1 MSRKLEI
8 DFDVADKITY
18 LNLKDWRAYL
28 KKELK
33 QHKKGVW
40 MHPEDVVMNM
50 KYIDA
55 LDLIIKAY
63 EPQY

>member
-8 DFDVADKITY
+8 DMDTANRITY
-18 LNLKDWRAYL
+18 LNLKEWRAYL

-33 QHKKGVW
+33 DHKKGKW

-50 KYIDA
+50 KYIDS
-55 LDLIIKAY
+55 LDLIIKAF
-63 EPQY
+63 EPM